1 MKKFI
6 KTVILIGFLV
16 MMYCL
21 SAQNGND
28 SSALS
33 NSVLNYIYDWVKSLG
48 NYKLGLISNWINS
61 FEGNSLYNTLSF
73 YIRKLAHFSEFF
85 ILFILSYEC
94 FKEYKIK
101 HVIVLSLAFCLL
113 CAITDELHQF
123 FVLGRVASLRDC
135 LIDLSGSVFGYL
147 FWHHLC
153 KK

>member
-1 MKKFI
+1 
-6 KTVILIGFLV
+6 

-48 NYKLGLISNWINS
+48 NYKLGPISNWINS

-101 HVIVLSLAFCLL
+101 HAIVLSLAFCLL

>member
-1 MKKFI
+1 
-6 KTVILIGFLV
+6 